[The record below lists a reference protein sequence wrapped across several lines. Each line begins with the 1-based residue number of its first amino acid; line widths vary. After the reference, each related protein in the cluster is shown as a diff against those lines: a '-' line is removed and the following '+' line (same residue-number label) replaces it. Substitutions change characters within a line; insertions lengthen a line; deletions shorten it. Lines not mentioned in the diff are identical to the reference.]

1 MVYYQRSLPERTCG
15 IAETPKTQEQSFQ
28 SIAHERPGRKE
39 LHRVDDSHIQAV
51 MLQYASVAQ
60 GIEQWFPVPCVGG
73 SNLLQMRFFVNTRQ
87 IRVSTWK
94 RRIRVDNFREWLS
107 DNLRYIL
114 LGLAIILVL
123 GIAIFVVRLIGGNTG
138 GSQKE
143 PINLTETKGTESATE
158 GGSQAAQ
165 SETTAE
171 STAQTEALVENNA
184 DILTFVTNYYTA
196 IADKDLDS
204 FRTLVD
210 EVSDETAQTIQNGSP
225 IESYNNIKVYSKSG
239 PADKSYVVFVYYDA
253 KLTGVDTLAPSLS
266 CLYLKTN
273 DEGTLYATD
282 PSSDE
287 QAKIDEIK
295 SQDDVKA
302 LITDVKQQYEAA
314 RDSDE
319 NLKSVLS
326 ELGTPQTEVDLP
338 EANTSGVEANKVVMC
353 TDDEVNVRAD
363 STTTAD
369 IIGTLSKG
377 ATVTRIQ
384 ELDNGW
390 SEIRYGDGTGYVSSE
405 FLTED
410 LTALDQEAS
419 TEAQ

>member
-1 MVYYQRSLPERTCG
+1 M
-15 IAETPKTQEQSFQ
+15 
-28 SIAHERPGRKE
+28 
-39 LHRVDDSHIQAV
+39 
-51 MLQYASVAQ
+51 
-60 GIEQWFPVPCVGG
+60 
-73 SNLLQMRFFVNTRQ
+73 
-87 IRVSTWK
+87 
-94 RRIRVDNFREWLS
+94 DNFREWLS

-158 GGSQAAQ
+158 GSSQAAQ

-326 ELGTPQTEVDLP
+326 ELGTPQTEIDLP
-338 EANTSGVEANKVVMC
+338 EASTSGVEANKVVMC

>member
-1 MVYYQRSLPERTCG
+1 MNSNSFSEQDSLQTRADVLLFINVSKVKVSRIRICSSGDRAMVSGTMCRGFES
-15 IAETPKTQEQSFQ
+15 
-28 SIAHERPGRKE
+28 
-39 LHRVDDSHIQAV
+39 
-51 MLQYASVAQ
+51 
-60 GIEQWFPVPCVGG
+60 
-73 SNLLQMRFFVNTRQ
+73 LQMRFFVNTRQ

-158 GGSQAAQ
+158 GSSQAAQ

-338 EANTSGVEANKVVMC
+338 EASTSGVEANKVVMC

>member
-1 MVYYQRSLPERTCG
+1 MLFRS
-15 IAETPKTQEQSFQ
+15 
-28 SIAHERPGRKE
+28 
-39 LHRVDDSHIQAV
+39 
-51 MLQYASVAQ
+51 
-60 GIEQWFPVPCVGG
+60 
-73 SNLLQMRFFVNTRQ
+73 
-87 IRVSTWK
+87 
-94 RRIRVDNFREWLS
+94 
-107 DNLRYIL
+107 
-114 LGLAIILVL
+114 
-123 GIAIFVVRLIGGNTG
+123 
-138 GSQKE
+138 
-143 PINLTETKGTESATE
+143 
-158 GGSQAAQ
+158 
-165 SETTAE
+165 
-171 STAQTEALVENNA
+171 
-184 DILTFVTNYYTA
+184 YTA

-295 SQDDVKA
+295 SQDDVKP

-338 EANTSGVEANKVVMC
+338 EASTSGVEANKVVMC